1 MPTTRRRRPRRQR
14 DEYREL
20 MLRYFRGE
28 ALSHSEKLRV
38 LTSTAQ
44 PGGKSLDE
52 WRHELSDEI

>member
-1 MPTTRRRRPRRQR
+1 
-14 DEYREL
+14 